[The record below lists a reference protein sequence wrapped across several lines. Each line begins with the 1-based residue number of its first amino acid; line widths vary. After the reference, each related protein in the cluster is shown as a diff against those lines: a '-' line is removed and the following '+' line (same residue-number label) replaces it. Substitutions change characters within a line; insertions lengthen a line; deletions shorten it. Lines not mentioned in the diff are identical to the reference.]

1 MKNTGKGETVATA
14 ADGRGQLS
22 LSSFLPF
29 SAPQAKDEQFTM
41 CVGDAQPTKIS
52 LGERTRISSENDDV
66 R

>member
-1 MKNTGKGETVATA
+1 MKNPAKGETVATAA

-52 LGERTRISSENDDV
+52 LGGEKKNIE
-66 R
+66 